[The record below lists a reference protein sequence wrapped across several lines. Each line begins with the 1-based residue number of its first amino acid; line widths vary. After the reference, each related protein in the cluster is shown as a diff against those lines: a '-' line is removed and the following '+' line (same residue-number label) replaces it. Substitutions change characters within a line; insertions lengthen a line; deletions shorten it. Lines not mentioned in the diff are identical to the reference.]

1 MTFRRRRKLETLEAY
16 RAAFETVWK
25 RRLASNTRQLWR
37 DRLARATPENLPHEL
52 RETLSNLQWEF
63 CSEQSA

>member
-1 MTFRRRRKLETLEAY
+1 MTFRRRRKLETVEAY
-16 RAAFETVWK
+16 RSAFETRWK
-25 RRLASNTRQLWR
+25 RRLAGTKRQLWR
-37 DRLARATPENLPHEL
+37 DRLARATPCNLPHEL